1 MVTVDIN
8 YWAVLVSALAAF
20 GIGAVWYSLLFGK
33 KWMEL
38 MNINS
43 NMANKPDMKRKATKG
58 YIITFIALLLMAYI
72 LSHFVDYTEANSIV
86 EGMTAGFWIWLGFL
100 ATTMIGSF
108 LWEEKPFTLY
118 LINVGH
124 YLVVLLV
131 MGAIVAVWA

>member
-8 YWAVLVSALAAF
+8 YWAVLVSALVAF

-38 MNINS
+38 MNINP
-43 NMANKPDMKRKATKG
+43 NRVNKPEMKKKATRG
-58 YIITFIALLLMAYI
+58 YIIMFIALLVMAYI
-72 LSHFVDYTEANSIV
+72 LAHFVDYTEANSIV
-86 EGMTAGFWIWLGFL
+86 EGMAAGFWIWLGFL

-108 LWEEKPFTLY
+108 LWEDKPFALY

-131 MGAIVAVWA
+131 MGAILAVWA

>member
-1 MVTVDIN
+1 
-8 YWAVLVSALAAF
+8 
-20 GIGAVWYSLLFGK
+20 
-33 KWMEL
+33 MEL

-43 NMANKPDMKRKATKG
+43 NRVNKPEMKKKATRG
-58 YIITFIALLLMAYI
+58 YVIMFIALLLMAYI

-108 LWEEKPFTLY
+108 LWEDKPFTLY

-131 MGAIVAVWA
+131 MGAILAWWA